1 MVVDLGHIMDL
12 GMAVVA
18 RRNAIGCLGG
28 QDLVGLGLTIC
39 PSLLCKSGLKE
50 SAAAAAAKVI
60 GFIGGHVN
68 KIFFPHHSPDHIS
81 QIFGN
86 RITKGLSDQL
96 ARILDS
102 ELDLTFL
109 VPVRG
114 RV

>member
-18 RRNAIGCLGG
+18 RRNAIRCLGG
-28 QDLVGLGLTIC
+28 QDLVGLGLPIC
-39 PSLLCKSGLKE
+39 PSLLCESRLKK

-68 KIFFPHHSPDHIS
+68 KIFFPNHCPDHIS

-102 ELDLTFL
+102 ELNLTFL